1 MVAQSKGQLQSSSAT
16 KIGESVLI
24 QKSLTSF
31 DFVFATMKSA
41 NARGNLLVYGHCFEI
56 CVLPEFPPMLYFF
69 SFGESWW
76 LLNLH

>member
-24 QKSLTSF
+24 QKSLTCL

-41 NARGNLLVYGHCFEI
+41 KARGNLCLWTLFRNLC
-56 CVLPEFPPMLYFF
+56 LPEFLPMFF
-69 SFGESWW
+69 FPFGESWW